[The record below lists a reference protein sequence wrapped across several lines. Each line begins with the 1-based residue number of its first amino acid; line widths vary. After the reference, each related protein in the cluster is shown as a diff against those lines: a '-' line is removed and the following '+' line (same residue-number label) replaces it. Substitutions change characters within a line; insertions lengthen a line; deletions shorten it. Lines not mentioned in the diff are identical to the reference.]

1 MTEYQQL
8 DISNYQG
15 NNLGTYWYL
24 KDSSY
29 SKGSKPQLKGPSG
42 TKIVRNKEI

>member
-24 KDSSY
+24 KDSY